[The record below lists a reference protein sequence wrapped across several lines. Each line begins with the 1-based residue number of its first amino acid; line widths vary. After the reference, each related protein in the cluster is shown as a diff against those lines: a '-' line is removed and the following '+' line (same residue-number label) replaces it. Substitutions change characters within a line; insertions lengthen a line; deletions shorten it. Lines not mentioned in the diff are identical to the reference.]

1 MAMNRTPIEDT
12 ARRPPRPQQRGPFD
26 PSASELKSMT
36 NGYQID
42 SYTAFPFIWQRRH
55 PPTNSQYAIKAA
67 VLWHTAS
74 GGSVGPEAV
83 RQTRRSRVH
92 DQEATNVSPAT
103 SSHAAPRRRDGNL
116 ERALVDASRTEVVGR
131 VLFRAR
137 RVRRCDRRS
146 HCFMRTTISSQRST
160 LAHKS
165 RVRNRANFA
174 ALLR

>member
-1 MAMNRTPIEDT
+1 MKTWRGGHRGRSRQG
-12 ARRPPRPQQRGPFD
+12 RRDAIAP
-26 PSASELKSMT
+26 ELRSMI
-36 NGYQID
+36 NGYRID
-42 SYTAFPFIWQRRH
+42 SHTAFPFIRRRH